1 MMSLKSICQQQLV
14 DLIKNLPPLLKEELI
29 EESLIKIK
37 EEYEEKAHKKI
48 IDKLQTELPLKISMI
63 TRNLIKDYN
72 EGKEYKRKK
81 DYTIDSFCH
90 QIAYT
95 FIEDNYHNL
104 VDTDYLYVNRCMEE
118 ENSYIDPY
126 ISEGDSEDNS
136 EYY

>member
-29 EESLIKIK
+29 GESLIKIK

-81 DYTIDSFCH
+81 RKKDYTID
-90 QIAYT
+90 
-95 FIEDNYHNL
+95 
-104 VDTDYLYVNRCMEE
+104 
-118 ENSYIDPY
+118 
-126 ISEGDSEDNS
+126 
-136 EYY
+136 